1 MSQQQ
6 QSDASKAIAWVVS
19 IGLHVGCGIVA
30 FFMTWTIIR
39 STEDSPHRVTPTWH
53 KQPVHIDTSLP
64 NVQDVSIDT
73 TVKVPLIQEI
83 VESPVKDGY
92 QVIEQIQNRVELPEF
107 VKRKPN
113 EEAKFMGLDAESA
126 QSLVYVV
133 DASGSMLL
141 HLSAVLDELER
152 SLQALH
158 PEQSF
163 AILFFQK
170 DTAIHVP
177 PKGKLQ
183 SAHGNQIQD
192 AMEWI
197 RSSGYV
203 IPSGSSNPIAALRVA
218 VRLNPDVIYLLSE
231 NITGSGKHAIESSEL
246 LEALEKLNP
255 RNVKTGKRQVEINCI
270 EYLTRDPEGTMEQI
284 ASIHGGDDGYTFVSR
299 GTVNE

>member
-1 MSQQQ
+1 MSEHQQGG
-6 QSDASKAIAWVVS
+6 ASKAIAWIVS
-19 IGLHVGCGIVA
+19 IGLHVGCGVVA
-30 FFMTWTIIR
+30 FFLTWTIIG
-39 STEDSPHRVTPTWH
+39 STEEPPHRVTPTWQ
-53 KQPVHIDTSLP
+53 KQPVHIDAPLP
-64 NVQDVSIDT
+64 NVQEVSMDIT
-73 TVKVPLIQEI
+73 IEVPRIQEI
-83 VESPVKDGY
+83 IQSPVKDGY
-92 QVIEQIQNRVELPEF
+92 QVLERIQNQVELPEF

-126 QSLVYVV
+126 KSLVYVV

-183 SAHGNQIQD
+183 PAHGNHIQD

-218 VRLNPDVIYLLSE
+218 VRLKPDVVYLLSE
-231 NITGSGKHAIESSEL
+231 NITGSGRYAIESNEL

-255 RNVKTGKRQVEINCI
+255 RNVKTGKRQIKINCI

-299 GTVNE
+299 GTVSE